1 MSSLTLSVTD
11 QLRKRMEMF
20 PEINWSEVA
29 RQSIAEKLSL
39 LERMNEMLKHSTLTE
54 KDAIMLGRKV
64 NKAIAKR
71 LLGE

>member
-1 MSSLTLSVTD
+1 MSSLTLSITD

-54 KDAIMLGRKV
+54 KDTIMLGRKV

>member
-39 LERMNEMLKHSTLTE
+39 LERMNEMLKNSTLTE